1 MEQNNERYYMMTGG
15 VQTEEKPDVYDINWQ
30 LPAGLSCD
38 HCVLQCTWWTAHH
51 CTYPCDRELCG
62 WYADRHNFIVRPEDD
77 THEYPICDT
86 MVPEFG
92 ERPQVLLH
100 IFS

>member
-1 MEQNNERYYMMTGG
+1 M
-15 VQTEEKPDVYDINWQ
+15 
-30 LPAGLSCD
+30 
-38 HCVLQCTWWTAHH
+38 LQCTWWTAHH